1 MSILSNRL
9 FCDRIDMNW
18 KIHIIL
24 HNKLVSYLQLSIIY
38 KIKINHSMNILYLQP
53 MSWIQG
59 SFAFV
64 FRENRVGSI
73 VPTPKCESWNIRAMD
88 SELFFYSNYDCKNYM
103 QIEKLNT
110 TSHCVNIKKK
120 LQRYQISCMVRHVSQ
135 NVTHLAGVL
144 KVDVQS
150 L

>member
-73 VPTPKCESWNIRAMD
+73 VPTRKCESWNIRAMD
-88 SELFFYSNYDCKNYM
+88 SELFFYSNYDCKNYANRKV
-103 QIEKLNT
+103 EY
-110 TSHCVNIKKK
+110 NIPLCEYYKKNCRDIK
-120 LQRYQISCMVRHVSQ
+120 SPVWYAM
-135 NVTHLAGVL
+135 LA
-144 KVDVQS
+144 KM
-150 L
+150 

>member
-73 VPTPKCESWNIRAMD
+73 VPTRKCESWNIIEQWIPNCFSIVIMIVRI
-88 SELFFYSNYDCKNYM
+88 M

-120 LQRYQISCMVRHVSQ
+120 IAEISNLLYGTPC
-135 NVTHLAGVL
+135 
-144 KVDVQS
+144 
-150 L
+150 

>member
-1 MSILSNRL
+1 MTYKVVLLSFSEKTEWGPLCLHANVKVGILE
-9 FCDRIDMNW
+9 
-18 KIHIIL
+18 
-24 HNKLVSYLQLSIIY
+24 Q
-38 KIKINHSMNILYLQP
+38 
-53 MSWIQG
+53 WIPNC
-59 SFAFV
+59 F
-64 FRENRVGSI
+64 SI
-73 VPTPKCESWNIRAMD
+73 VIMVVRI
-88 SELFFYSNYDCKNYM
+88 M